1 MLEGCQ
7 QDGEIGWNCQLYV
20 NALKLWPQ
28 LAEDL
33 AWFRRLRQ
41 AYPNSHMRYECN
53 LRALVS
59 RSLLDVCSQT
69 QFEDIQNVQVGP
81 RSLARECLVRFSVVS
96 VDISE

>member
-59 RSLLDVCSQT
+59 RSLLDVCSQNSVRRHT
-69 QFEDIQNVQVGP
+69 ERPSWSEIS
-81 RSLARECLVRFSVVS
+81 RS
-96 VDISE
+96 